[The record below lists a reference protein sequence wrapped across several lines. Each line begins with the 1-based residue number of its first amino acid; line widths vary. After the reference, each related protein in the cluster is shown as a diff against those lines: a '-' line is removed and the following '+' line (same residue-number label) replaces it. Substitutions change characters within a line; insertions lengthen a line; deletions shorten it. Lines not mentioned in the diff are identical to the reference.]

1 MQEAAPGAGGLAGR
15 LKGAVTEVTEVLEEL
30 RKIAHGIHPAIL
42 TVGGLRPALET
53 LARRSAVPV
62 SLDISVAERLPEPV
76 EIAAY
81 YAVSEALTNT
91 AKHAHASGAD
101 VEVAARDGGL
111 RVCVRDDGRGGAD
124 FAGGSGLAGIK
135 DRMEALGGQI
145 WLQSPPGAGTAMQI
159 VIPLSGPG
167 TPGPPTIRDGPRR

>member
-1 MQEAAPGAGGLAGR
+1 
-15 LKGAVTEVTEVLEEL
+15 VLE
-30 RKIAHGIHPAIL
+30 A
-42 TVGGLRPALET
+42 

-62 SLDISVAERLPEPV
+62 SLDISMAERLPEPV

-111 RVCVRDDGRGGAD
+111 RVSVRDDGRGGAD

-145 WLQSPPGAGTAMQI
+145 WLQSTPGTGTAMQI

-167 TPGPPTIRDGPRR
+167 TPGPPTGAASSPQ

>member
-1 MQEAAPGAGGLAGR
+1 ML
-15 LKGAVTEVTEVLEEL
+15 
-30 RKIAHGIHPAIL
+30 
-42 TVGGLRPALET
+42 
-53 LARRSAVPV
+53 
-62 SLDISVAERLPEPV
+62 

-145 WLQSPPGAGTAMQI
+145 WLQSPPGTGTAMQI

-167 TPGPPTIRDGPRR
+167 TPGPPTGAASSPQ